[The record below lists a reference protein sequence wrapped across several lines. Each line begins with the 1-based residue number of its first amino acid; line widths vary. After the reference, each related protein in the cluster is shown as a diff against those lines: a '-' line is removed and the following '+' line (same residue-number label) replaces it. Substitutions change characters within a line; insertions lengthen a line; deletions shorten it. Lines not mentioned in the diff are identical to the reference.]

1 MNETG
6 GVAAKDLVLGGYCC
20 CAASGLG
27 FEQGVECAVAR
38 THSRVYG
45 LGPLAADLVTAV
57 LAIAAQLISGCIS
70 LLLALFTWPPARSPP

>member
-45 LGPLAADLVTAV
+45 LGPWPPTSF
-57 LAIAAQLISGCIS
+57 LAIAAQLIAGCIS